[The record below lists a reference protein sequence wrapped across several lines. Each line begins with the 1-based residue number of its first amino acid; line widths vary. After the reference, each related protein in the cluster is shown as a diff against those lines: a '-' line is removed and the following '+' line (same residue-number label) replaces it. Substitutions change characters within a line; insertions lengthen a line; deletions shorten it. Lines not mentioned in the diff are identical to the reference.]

1 MAAIHLRG
9 YLFFSAIIPTVIYML
24 VAWFLIALL
33 STRITESLHYLSIF
47 VGCLG
52 LSAILK
58 MGKDAIFLIPY
69 AVSEKKFSV
78 TKDDSSVFLHRKSKS
93 LNEYLKTVILY
104 SIIVFLVLF
113 SALQSMVYL
122 LPDNYHFLTWIVSLF
137 IFPLVIFLFLFDLNR
152 RFYLGY
158 DLFKDSLNI
167 NIEKAKRIYF
177 IAIESL
183 CFLLINLSLLVALN
197 SLVSE
202 PFDVQFVT
210 VLIVVSMTTFFLL
223 LTAGANCK
231 NQMKGLAYI
240 NQNSQLNQYVNQEQL
255 DDPRLYKLK
264 VFSLSKWLLAIVCLQ
279 VGVFLLS
286 REINESNWFFTFV
299 FIAESIWLSVFIYLR
314 SKVVSS
320 TLSKVILFRYKDALQ
335 LGKSETA
342 LTAEGGNT

>member
-58 MGKDAIFLIPY
+58 MGKDAVFLIPY
-69 AVSEKKFSV
+69 AISEKKFSV
-78 TKDDSSVFLHRKSKS
+78 TKDDEPVFRHKKSNS
-93 LNEYLKTVILY
+93 LNDYLRTVILY
-104 SIIVFLVLF
+104 SIFVFLVLF
-113 SALQSMVYL
+113 GVLQSMVYC
-122 LPDNYHFLTWIVSLF
+122 LPDHYQFLTWIVSLF
-137 IFPLVIFLFLFDLNR
+137 IFPLVLFLFLFDLNR

-158 DLFKDSLNI
+158 DSFKDSLNI

-183 CFLLINLSLLVALN
+183 CFLLINLSLLIALN
-197 SLVSE
+197 NLVSE
-202 PFDVQFVT
+202 PLDVQFVT

-240 NQNSQLNQYVNQEQL
+240 NQTSQLNQYVNQEQL

-264 VFSLSKWLLAIVCLQ
+264 FFGFSKWLLVIVCLQ
-279 VGVFLLS
+279 IGVFLLS
-286 REINESNWFFTFV
+286 REINESNWFITFA
-299 FIAESIWLSVFIYLR
+299 FIAESIWVSVFIYLR

-342 LTAEGGNT
+342 LTAEGVNT